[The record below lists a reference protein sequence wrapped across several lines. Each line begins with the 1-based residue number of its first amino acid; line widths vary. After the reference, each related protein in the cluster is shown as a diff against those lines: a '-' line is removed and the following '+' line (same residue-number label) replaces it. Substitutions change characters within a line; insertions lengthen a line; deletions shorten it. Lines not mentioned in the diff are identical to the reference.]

1 VPRVR
6 YFRPRAVDARFPK
19 HGVGSTEPVALL
31 SYVHSF
37 GAIGSGRGARLAAEL
52 SKISPLGSGFQ
63 SAAFRKSEG
72 RSCVDGGRLGR
83 SVVLSLDAADVEI
96 VKTSLLRA

>member
-52 SKISPLGSGFQ
+52 SKSSPLGSGFQ

-72 RSCVDGGRLGR
+72 RSRGDEGRLGGL
-83 SVVLSLDAADVEI
+83 VVLSRHLVDVEI
-96 VKTSLLRA
+96 AKTSPLRA